1 MIIVIKTFV
10 AVLGIISFIAA
21 LEIIYALVTLCSG
34 VCQ

>member
-21 LEIIYALVTLCSG
+21 LEIMHALATLCFG